1 MLSKTEIIEG
11 INKDFLLSSELIK
24 KSVLLSDQI
33 YEVID
38 KISAALKSGN
48 KIVLF
53 GNGGSATDAQHI
65 ATEFL
70 GRFKI
75 ERNSIPAICLTDN
88 TSLVTAL
95 LNDYSSDV
103 IFSRQCSSLI
113 SKNDIVIAISTSGN
127 SENVRLG
134 LIESKK
140 YGAYCIGLL
149 GNNGGKIKNLTDISI
164 VVPSTD
170 TAKIQEVHRVIYHIV
185 CDHVEQLLK

>member
-11 INKDFLLSSELIK
+11 IKGDFLLSSELIK
-24 KSVLLSDQI
+24 KSILLSEQI
-33 YEVID
+33 YEVIN
-38 KISAALKSGN
+38 KITSALESGN
-48 KIVLF
+48 KIILF

-88 TSLVTAL
+88 TSLITAL
-95 LNDYSSDV
+95 LNDYSSDI

-113 SKNDIVIAISTSGN
+113 SKNDVVIAISTSGN

-149 GNNGGKIKNLTDISI
+149 GNNGGKIKNLTDLSI

-170 TAKIQEVHRVIYHIV
+170 TAKIQEVHRVIYHII

>member
-11 INKDFLLSSELIK
+11 IKGDFLLSSELIK
-24 KSVLLSDQI
+24 KSILLSDQI
-33 YEVID
+33 YEVIN
-38 KISAALKSGN
+38 KITSALESGN
-48 KIVLF
+48 KIILF

-70 GRFKI
+70 GRFKM

-88 TSLVTAL
+88 TSLITAL
-95 LNDYSSDV
+95 LNDYSSDI
-103 IFSRQCSSLI
+103 IFSRQCPSLI

-149 GNNGGKIKNLTDISI
+149 GNNGGKIKNLTDLSI

-170 TAKIQEVHRVIYHIV
+170 TAKIQEVHRVIYHII
-185 CDHVEQLLK
+185 CDYVEQLLK

>member
-11 INKDFLLSSELIK
+11 IKEDFLLSSELIK
-24 KSVLLSDQI
+24 KSILLSEQI
-33 YEVID
+33 YEVIN
-38 KISAALKSGN
+38 KITSALESGN
-48 KIVLF
+48 KIILF

-88 TSLVTAL
+88 TSLITAL
-95 LNDYSSDV
+95 LNDYSSDI

-113 SKNDIVIAISTSGN
+113 SKNDVVIAISTSGN

-149 GNNGGKIKNLTDISI
+149 GNNGGKIKNLTDLSI

-170 TAKIQEVHRVIYHIV
+170 TAKIQEVHRVIYHII

>member
-11 INKDFLLSSELIK
+11 IKGDFLLSSELIK
-24 KSVLLSDQI
+24 KSILLSEQI
-33 YEVID
+33 YEVIN
-38 KISAALKSGN
+38 KITSALESGN
-48 KIVLF
+48 KIILF

-88 TSLVTAL
+88 TSLITAL
-95 LNDYSSDV
+95 LNDYSSDI

-113 SKNDIVIAISTSGN
+113 SKNDVVIAISTSGN
-127 SENVRLG
+127 SENVSLG

-149 GNNGGKIKNLTDISI
+149 GNNGGKIKNLTDLSI

-170 TAKIQEVHRVIYHIV
+170 TAKIQEVHRVIYHII

>member
-1 MLSKTEIIEG
+1 ME
-11 INKDFLLSSELIK
+11 
-24 KSVLLSDQI
+24 
-33 YEVID
+33 
-38 KISAALKSGN
+38 SGN
-48 KIVLF
+48 KIILF

-88 TSLVTAL
+88 TSLITAL
-95 LNDYSSDV
+95 LNDYSSDI

-113 SKNDIVIAISTSGN
+113 SKNDVVIAISTSGN

-149 GNNGGKIKNLTDISI
+149 GNNGGKIKNLTDLSI

-170 TAKIQEVHRVIYHIV
+170 TAKIQEVHRVIYHII

>member
-11 INKDFLLSSELIK
+11 IKGDFLLSSELIK
-24 KSVLLSDQI
+24 KSILLSDQI
-33 YEVID
+33 YEVIN
-38 KISAALKSGN
+38 KITSALESGN
-48 KIVLF
+48 KIILF

-88 TSLVTAL
+88 TSLITAL
-95 LNDYSSDV
+95 LNDYSSDI

-113 SKNDIVIAISTSGN
+113 SKNDVVIAISTSGN

-149 GNNGGKIKNLTDISI
+149 GNNGGKIKNLTDLSI

-170 TAKIQEVHRVIYHIV
+170 TAKIQEVHRVIYHII

>member
-24 KSVLLSDQI
+24 KSVFLSDQI

-38 KISAALKSGN
+38 KISAALESGN

-113 SKNDIVIAISTSGN
+113 SKNDVVIAISTSGN

-134 LIESKK
+134 LIEAKK
-140 YGAYCIGLL
+140 CGAYCIGLL

>member
-134 LIESKK
+134 LIEAKK

>member
-11 INKDFLLSSELIK
+11 INKDFLSSSELIK

-134 LIESKK
+134 LIEAKK

>member
-11 INKDFLLSSELIK
+11 IKGDFLLSSELIK
-24 KSVLLSDQI
+24 KSILLSDQI
-33 YEVID
+33 YEVIN
-38 KISAALKSGN
+38 KITSALESGN
-48 KIVLF
+48 KIILF
-53 GNGGSATDAQHI
+53 GNGGSAADAQHI

-88 TSLVTAL
+88 TSLITAL
-95 LNDYSSDV
+95 LNDYSSDI

-113 SKNDIVIAISTSGN
+113 SKNDVVIAISTSGN

-149 GNNGGKIKNLTDISI
+149 GNNGGKIKNLTDLSI

-170 TAKIQEVHRVIYHIV
+170 TAKIQEVHRVIYHII

>member
-11 INKDFLLSSELIK
+11 IKGDFLLSSELIK
-24 KSVLLSDQI
+24 KSILLSEQI
-33 YEVID
+33 YEVIN
-38 KISAALKSGN
+38 KITSALESGN
-48 KIVLF
+48 KIILF

-88 TSLVTAL
+88 TSLITAL
-95 LNDYSSDV
+95 LNDYSSDI

-113 SKNDIVIAISTSGN
+113 SKNDVVIAISTSGN
-127 SENVRLG
+127 SENVCLG

-149 GNNGGKIKNLTDISI
+149 GNNGGKIKNLTDLSI

-170 TAKIQEVHRVIYHIV
+170 TAKIQEVHRVIYHII

>member
-24 KSVLLSDQI
+24 KSVFLSDQI

-38 KISAALKSGN
+38 KISAALESGN

-113 SKNDIVIAISTSGN
+113 SKNDVVIAISTSGN

-134 LIESKK
+134 LIEAKK

>member
-11 INKDFLLSSELIK
+11 INKDFLSSSELIK